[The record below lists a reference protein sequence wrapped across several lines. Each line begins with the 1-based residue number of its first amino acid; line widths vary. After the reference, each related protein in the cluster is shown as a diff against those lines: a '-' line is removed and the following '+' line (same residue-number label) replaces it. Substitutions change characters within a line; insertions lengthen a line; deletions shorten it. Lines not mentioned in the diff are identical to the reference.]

1 MASSNTHDAVS
12 PTTGTDPTPVMLS
25 PEEVVQQLRSLRS
38 QIPLETPPTATPKPR
53 RLANVNP
60 QFTTAAI
67 NAVGAVDIVQSA
79 VGRSDEDLRQEN
91 DVAMR
96 WTAVEDE
103 LRTLLNNVS
112 QTNLLRRQ
120 RVGLAALQTY
130 SICRQLARDTAHA
143 PRLAAHISQM
153 RQTNK
158 FGRRSKKATDQQKPT
173 DPQQPAPPQ
182 SPTHIS

>member
-12 PTTGTDPTPVMLS
+12 PTTGTDQPPVMLS
-25 PEEVVQQLRSLRS
+25 PEEVVQQLRTLRT
-38 QIPLETPPTATPKPR
+38 QIPIETPPTVNPKPR

-67 NAVGAVDIVQSA
+67 NAVGAVDIVQNA
-79 VGRSDEDLRQEN
+79 VGRTDEDLRQEN

-120 RVGLAALQTY
+120 RIGLAALQTY
-130 SICRQLARDTAHA
+130 SICRQLARDGAHA
-143 PRLAAHISQM
+143 PRLAAHIAQM

-158 FGRRSKKATDQQKPT
+158 FGRRNKKADEKPNPQT
-173 DPQQPAPPQ
+173 TPQQPT
-182 SPTHIS
+182 PTHS

>member
-1 MASSNTHDAVS
+1 MASSNSHDAVS
-12 PTTGTDPTPVMLS
+12 PTTGTDQPPVMLS
-25 PEEVVQQLRSLRS
+25 PEDVVQQLRTLRS
-38 QIPLETPPTATPKPR
+38 QIPLETPPTAAPKPR

-60 QFTTAAI
+60 LFTTAAI
-67 NAVGAVDIVQSA
+67 NAVGAVDVVQSA
-79 VGRSDEDLRQEN
+79 LGRNDEDLRQEN

-120 RVGLAALQTY
+120 RIGLAALQTY

-143 PRLAAHISQM
+143 PRLTAHIAEM
-153 RQTNK
+153 RRTNK
-158 FGRRSKKATDQQKPT
+158 FGRRSKKGTSQTP
-173 DPQQPAPPQ
+173 DPQPPAPTQ
-182 SPTHIS
+182 IS